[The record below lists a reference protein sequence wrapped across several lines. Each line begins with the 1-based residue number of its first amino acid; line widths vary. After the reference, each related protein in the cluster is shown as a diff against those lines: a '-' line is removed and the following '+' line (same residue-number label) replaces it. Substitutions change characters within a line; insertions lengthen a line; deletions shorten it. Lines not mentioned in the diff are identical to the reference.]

1 VPFDVTCLPTVTTL
15 LVINHLLAAAMI
27 VVAILKLV
35 VALALLYAI
44 SPLLVTAL
52 IFVVVQ
58 FCPLNNIFFVVISVA
73 APFPVTALHFVV
85 DPLPY

>member
-1 VPFDVTCLPTVTTL
+1 
-15 LVINHLLAAAMI
+15 MI

-44 SPLLVTAL
+44 SPLLVAAL

-73 APFPVTALHFVV
+73 SPFPVTDLHFVV
-85 DPLPY
+85 DPLPC